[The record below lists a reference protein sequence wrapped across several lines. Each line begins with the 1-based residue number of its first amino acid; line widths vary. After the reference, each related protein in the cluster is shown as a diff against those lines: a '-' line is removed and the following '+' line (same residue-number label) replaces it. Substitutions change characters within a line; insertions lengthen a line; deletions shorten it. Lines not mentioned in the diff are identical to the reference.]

1 MVIRNEDTDVLKNLP
16 KTSHRS
22 ATSPRNVLSARDSS
36 SSKILYS
43 DMEDPTF
50 DRLTS
55 LAKRLFN
62 VPVALV
68 TIVDGDSFWIKS
80 NAGVCNMREIATAE
94 AFCPYTFQEGQVH
107 NVFIV
112 EDAFM
117 DDRFKNIRLVK
128 ESPHIRFYAGEGH
141 SSFQVY

>member
-1 MVIRNEDTDVLKNLP
+1 MVIRNEDADVLKSLP
-16 KTSHRS
+16 KTSYRS

-43 DMEDPTF
+43 DTEDPMF

-68 TIVDGDSFWIKS
+68 TIVDGDNFWIKS
-80 NAGVCNMREIATAE
+80 NAGVCNMRQIAKAE

-117 DDRFKNIRLVK
+117 DDRFKNLLLVK
-128 ESPHIRFYAGEGH
+128 ESPHIRFYAGERYLQLH
-141 SSFQVY
+141 AI

>member
-1 MVIRNEDTDVLKNLP
+1 MYKMVIRNEDTDVLKNHP
-16 KTSHRS
+16 KTSYRS
-22 ATSPRNVLSARDSS
+22 ATNPRNVLSARDSS
-36 SSKILYS
+36 SSKILHS
-43 DMEDPTF
+43 DTEDPMF

-80 NAGVCNMREIATAE
+80 NAGVCNMREIAKAE

-117 DDRFKNIRLVK
+117 DDRFKNLRLVK
-128 ESPHIRFYAGEGH
+128 ESPHVRFYAGEGH
-141 SSFQVY
+141 S

>member
-16 KTSHRS
+16 KTSYRS

-43 DMEDPTF
+43 DTEDPMF

-55 LAKRLFN
+55 LTKRLFN

-80 NAGVCNMREIATAE
+80 NAGVCNMREIAKVE
-94 AFCPYTFQEGQVH
+94 ALCLYTFQEGQVH

-117 DDRFKNIRLVK
+117 DDRFKNTRLVK
-128 ESPHIRFYAGEGH
+128 EQPHIRFYAGEGH
-141 SSFQVY
+141 S